1 MQNLNLPSYDY
12 KIKEIDGKKCI
23 FDFIRKKYLVL
34 TPEEWVRQHFLNLL
48 VNRFNYPKGRVS
60 IEKGLNYQKNVK
72 KRTDILI
79 YDENGNVDVL
89 VELKA
94 PHIKLGEDVFLQLAS
109 YNKVHNARLLI
120 ISNGI
125 QTFCFELGDDNRIN
139 FLEEMPAFEQNGN
152 N

>member
-1 MQNLNLPSYDY
+1 MQDINLPSYNY
-12 KIKEIDGKKCI
+12 KLKEIDGKSCI
-23 FDFIRKKYLVL
+23 FDFVRKKYIVL
-34 TPEEWVRQHFLNLL
+34 TPEEWVRQHFVHML

-79 YDENGNVDVL
+79 YDKNGKVDVL

-94 PHIKLGEDVFLQLAS
+94 PHIKLGEDVFLQLAA
-109 YNKVHNARLLI
+109 YNHVHKARLLI

-125 QTFCFELGDDNRIN
+125 QTFCFELSADNRIV
-139 FLEEMPAFEQNGN
+139 FLDELPMYKIDNE
-152 N
+152 

>member
-1 MQNLNLPSYDY
+1 MQDLNLPSYEH
-12 KIKEIDGKKCI
+12 KLKEIDGKTCI
-23 FDFIRKKYLVL
+23 FDSIRKKYLVL
-34 TPEEWVRQHFLNLL
+34 TPEEWVRQHFINLL

-60 IEKGLNYQKNVK
+60 VEKGVDYQKNVK

-94 PHIKLGEDVFLQLAS
+94 PHIKLGENVFLQLAA
-109 YNKVHNARLLI
+109 YNKVHNARLMM

-125 QTFCFELGDDNRIN
+125 QTFCFEVGTDNRIN
-139 FLEEMPAFEQNGN
+139 FLDELPVFERDEEN
-152 N
+152 

>member
-1 MQNLNLPSYDY
+1 MQKLNLPSYEY
-12 KIKEIDGKKCI
+12 KLKQIDGKTCI

-60 IEKGLNYQKNVK
+60 IEKGLDFQRNVK

-79 YDENGNVDVL
+79 YNEDGNVDVL

-94 PHIKLGEDVFLQLAS
+94 PHIKLGEDVFLQLAA

-120 ISNGI
+120 ISNGM
-125 QTFCFELGDDNRIN
+125 QTFCFEVTEDNRIQ
-139 FLEEMPAFEQNGN
+139 FLDDLPVFNS
-152 N
+152 